1 MVESMMEEL
10 DKDIKD
16 KIRDGMKS
24 GEINDENLKRTV
36 TRIEQ
41 LITERRENG

>member
-1 MVESMMEEL
+1 MEEL
-10 DKDIKD
+10 HKDTKD
-16 KIRDGMKS
+16 KIRDGIKS
-24 GEINDENLKRTV
+24 GEINDENLKRTL